1 MSENLVNNNLSPS
14 VDLDALSPIMIRQQ
28 LEGVKSS
35 LISTDNT
42 LQYIE
47 NEENNGETSFG
58 SPLPSETHNITPS
71 KKRSKSPLLVAKDRY
86 PISPLFTPKRNIL
99 GPPSKQSPISNNP
112 SESVNVFD
120 SPGFDTSSSSC
131 RSISSPLSVQAILG
145 PFTSVEE
152 AKKIQQEWKKPQTK
166 SNLLRLKDTKKGLEM
181 EGRILAS
188 KYKSSMI
195 EYWGFLETY
204 CDLTTEHGLEQ
215 LDSYLHDKTECRV
228 CISPKS
234 HNNLETSY
242 QQNIQNSEE
251 RINKQRQVEQ
261 GNFSLDYISLNE
273 LKLMSKERV
282 AISKYYVYLK
292 LTIIFYILDKIM
304 QLQDVLANLHISS
317 NTNDYWNNSTDDTA
331 TTEIPEI
338 AFNSTYEN
346 MKNIDNNKEI
356 NNGKNISKL
365 KPTILKEELHDAE
378 LNSSN
383 KNDSICTQNNPLS
396 PNSIWSRTRE
406 SNLDLSTASSNESE
420 ENPFKFN
427 ELHQELDNMNSP
439 MNVLTTRKNEEYM
452 SDSEDNSFHS
462 VASSLRS
469 SILTAEEGSN
479 WIYLMGST
487 PTDTDRQVYDIIKNI
502 NVDQYP
508 SIKTWKILMET
519 YTVDQREQWASYEKL
534 IKNVEYDMLSQSNV
548 IYDVKSKLLFED

>member
-261 GNFSLDYISLNE
+261 GNFLLFYISLNE
-273 LKLMSKERV
+273 LKLMSK
-282 AISKYYVYLK
+282 Y
-292 LTIIFYILDKIM
+292 F
-304 QLQDVLANLHISS
+304 
-317 NTNDYWNNSTDDTA
+317 
-331 TTEIPEI
+331 
-338 AFNSTYEN
+338 
-346 MKNIDNNKEI
+346 
-356 NNGKNISKL
+356 
-365 KPTILKEELHDAE
+365 
-378 LNSSN
+378 
-383 KNDSICTQNNPLS
+383 
-396 PNSIWSRTRE
+396 
-406 SNLDLSTASSNESE
+406 
-420 ENPFKFN
+420 
-427 ELHQELDNMNSP
+427 
-439 MNVLTTRKNEEYM
+439 
-452 SDSEDNSFHS
+452 
-462 VASSLRS
+462 
-469 SILTAEEGSN
+469 
-479 WIYLMGST
+479 
-487 PTDTDRQVYDIIKNI
+487 
-502 NVDQYP
+502 
-508 SIKTWKILMET
+508 
-519 YTVDQREQWASYEKL
+519 
-534 IKNVEYDMLSQSNV
+534 
-548 IYDVKSKLLFED
+548 